1 MSLTT
6 IGVPTAS
13 TVAAAAA
20 ANHNQTLLE
29 MLLRLQKRI
38 DEFKGKVSEMEE
50 EMEAVKLENRL
61 LKNKI
66 SELTSETSPARSR
79 GLFGYVF

>member
-6 IGVPTAS
+6 IGVPTTS
-13 TVAAAAA
+13 TAAAAA
-20 ANHNQTLLE
+20 TAKHNQTLLE